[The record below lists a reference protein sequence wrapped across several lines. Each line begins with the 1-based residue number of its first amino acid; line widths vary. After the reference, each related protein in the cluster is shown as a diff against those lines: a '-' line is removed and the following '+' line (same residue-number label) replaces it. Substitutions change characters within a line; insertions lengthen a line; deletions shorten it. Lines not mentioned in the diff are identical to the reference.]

1 MQNPPVTTMATKK
14 RDLNAPKKALKK
26 VKALKYEPM
35 SKEERC
41 LRLQRIYDDAIEW
54 IEVAVQEREPKG
66 TGAATMLL
74 ERSRLEIVEL
84 ERTRDGGQK
93 HDITIVFKQAEKDE
107 KTEDPA

>member
-1 MQNPPVTTMATKK
+1 MQIPPVTTMTTKK
-14 RDLNAPKKALKK
+14 RDLKAPQKALKT

-41 LRLQRIYDDAIEW
+41 LRLQRIYDDALEW
-54 IEVAVQEREPKG
+54 IEIAVQEREPKG

-84 ERTRDGGQK
+84 ERTRDGAN
-93 HDITIVFKQAEKDE
+93 KQEIRLIFQQAEPEEEEKDE
-107 KTEDPA
+107 